1 MSIDEIRARAR
12 RFDERVRGWKVTGA
26 LLLAVIVVVELIQI
40 SYERDLLERLGD
52 LLTVAAFIYV
62 AAQFRYRI
70 ASPARPAVTDS
81 VDFYR
86 EHLTRHRD
94 TASRPWVFLVPFIP
108 GVTLSL
114 FSHALVRSPEQNLVI
129 AVFAIALFVVVA
141 WLHQRTARQL
151 TRELDDLG

>member
-1 MSIDEIRARAR
+1 
-12 RFDERVRGWKVTGA
+12 
-26 LLLAVIVVVELIQI
+26 
-40 SYERDLLERLGD
+40 
-52 LLTVAAFIYV
+52 
-62 AAQFRYRI
+62 
-70 ASPARPAVTDS
+70 
-81 VDFYR
+81 
-86 EHLTRHRD
+86 
-94 TASRPWVFLVPFIP
+94 VFLVPFIP